1 VKPSSDVAAT
11 RHKSFSGIDPY
22 FPELQY
28 RGLATFRKPN
38 LYAITFYEPVF
49 AWEHVV
55 ANTAGNVITEF
66 TAVPRNRVGINV
78 DYHPRVF
85 FNPSRQ
91 KGVEYPKQK
100 DGRG

>member
-1 VKPSSDVAAT
+1 MKPSSNVAAT